1 MVIAFTAILA
11 AYLIGAIPFGLL
23 VARRY
28 GVGDIRHVGSENIGA
43 TNVLRVLGM
52 KAAVWVYLFD
62 IGKGAGVVWVAS
74 RLGQGSLQAE
84 LFLVLV
90 GLAAII
96 GHVYPVYLGFRGGK
110 GVATMFGVLLVLLP
124 VETLIA
130 AAVFAVVALVTRYV
144 SVASIAAGLTFPVAV
159 TTEQALLNLSVSRVY
174 WLLTVFI
181 GVFVPLTHH
190 RNIRR
195 LLAGTENRF
204 SFSRV
209 KEGPRG

>member
-1 MVIAFTAILA
+1 MVIAFAAILA

-23 VARRY
+23 VARLY
-28 GVGDIRHVGSENIGA
+28 GVGDIRRVGSKNIGA

-74 RLGQGSLQAE
+74 RLGQESLHAE

-90 GLAAII
+90 GLAAIV

-130 AAVFAVVALVTRYV
+130 AAVFLVIVLVTRYV

-159 TTEQALLNLSVSRVY
+159 TTERALLDLSVSRVY

-204 SFSRV
+204 SFSRS
-209 KEGPRG
+209 KEGSRG

>member
-1 MVIAFTAILA
+1 MTITLTAILA

-23 VARRY
+23 VARMY
-28 GVGDIRHVGSENIGA
+28 GVADIRQVGSKNIGA

-74 RLGQGSLQAE
+74 RLGQESLQAE

-90 GLAAII
+90 GLAAIV

-110 GVATMFGVLLVLLP
+110 GVATMFGVLLILLP

-130 AAVFAVVALVTRYV
+130 AAVFAVVVLVTRYV

-195 LLAGTENRF
+195 LLAGSENRF

-209 KEGPRG
+209 KGESRG

>member
-1 MVIAFTAILA
+1 MTITLTAILA

-23 VARRY
+23 VARMY
-28 GVGDIRHVGSENIGA
+28 GVADIRQVGSKNIGA

-74 RLGQGSLQAE
+74 RLGQESLQAE

-90 GLAAII
+90 GLAAIV

-110 GVATMFGVLLVLLP
+110 GVATMFGVLLILLP

-130 AAVFAVVALVTRYV
+130 AAVFAVVVLVTRYV

-195 LLAGTENRF
+195 LLAGSENRF

-209 KEGPRG
+209 KGGSRG